1 MFDSL
6 VTGAS
11 GFIGK
16 KLLKA
21 LEESGE
27 RVIGLTSKDLDVTDI
42 DNWDNL
48 PKAKYIYH
56 LAGKS
61 FVPDSW
67 SIRSKIFETNLI
79 GTRNALHYCKQNGAK
94 LIFAS
99 SYVYG
104 VPDSLPINE
113 KCIAKPNNP
122 YALSKFISEKLCQF
136 SVTYENIEVT
146 ALRIFNVYGPGQN
159 NNFLIPTILK
169 QLNMK
174 KEIIVKSIEPKRD
187 FIYVDDVV
195 NAFLLSQKNL
205 PGFNVFNIGSG
216 KSFSVKNLVSIIQNI
231 KQTKLPLIS
240 MEESRVNEIPDVI
253 ADISEAK
260 KKLGW
265 EPKYSLEQGL
275 NLTLNNY

>member
-1 MFDSL
+1 MVYSL

-16 KLLKA
+16 KLLNA
-21 LEESGE
+21 LKDRGE
-27 RVIGLTSKDLDVTDI
+27 KVIGLTSKDLDVTDI
-42 DNWDNL
+42 NAWDNL
-48 PKAKYIYH
+48 PKAKYVYH

-67 SIRSKIFETNLI
+67 SIKSKILETNIL
-79 GTRNALHYCKQNGAK
+79 GTRNALNYCKQNGAK

-99 SYVYG
+99 SYIYG

-113 KCIAKPNNP
+113 KCIPKPNNP
-122 YALSKFISEKLCQF
+122 YALSKYISEKLCKF

-146 ALRIFNVYGPGQN
+146 VLRIFNVYGPGQN
-159 NNFLIPTILK
+159 NNFLIPTIINQLK
-169 QLNMK
+169 MK
-174 KEIIVKSIEPKRD
+174 QEIIVKSTAPRRD

-231 KQTKLPLIS
+231 KKTKLPLTS
-240 MEESRVNEIPDVI
+240 LEELRVNEIPNVV

-265 EPKYSLEQGL
+265 EPNYSLEEGL
-275 NLTLNNY
+275 KKVLNN